1 MNDPLNVFRLDGK
14 IALVTGA
21 SSGIGAQTVK
31 LFSSLGAKVIAAA
44 RREDRLHDLANQYPN
59 VMAVKCDVGVE
70 ADCKNV
76 VDTIINEYGKIDILI
91 NNAGISDPIPALEED
106 LDLFKR
112 VIQID
117 LISCFHLAQLCAQH
131 METQESGGAIVNVAS
146 IHGFV
151 GSSPNNQPGYTA
163 AKGGLINLTRELALE
178 WARHGIR
185 VNAIAPG
192 YITTELTDE
201 MIAGESGR
209 KWIERNTPMRRPGEV
224 NELDGAMLLLASDA
238 GSYITGET
246 IAIDGGWLAR

>member
-14 IALVTGA
+14 IAIVTGA

-44 RREDRLHDLANQYPN
+44 RREDRLQDLANQYPN

-70 ADCKNV
+70 ADCKNL
-76 VDTIINEYGKIDILI
+76 VDTVINEYDKIDILI

-131 METQESGGAIVNVAS
+131 METQETGGAIVNVAS

-192 YITTELTDE
+192 YISTELTDE

>member
-44 RREDRLHDLANQYPN
+44 RREDRLQDLANQYPD
-59 VMAVKCDVGVE
+59 VMAVRCDVGVE
-70 ADCKNV
+70 ADCKNL

-106 LDLFKR
+106 LDQFKR

-192 YITTELTDE
+192 YISTELTDE

>member
-1 MNDPLNVFRLDGK
+1 MNDPLNAFRLDGK
-14 IALVTGA
+14 VAIVTGA

-59 VMAVKCDVGVE
+59 VMAAKCDVGVE
-70 ADCKNV
+70 ADCKNLV
-76 VDTIINEYGKIDILI
+76 ETVINEYQKIDILI

-106 LDLFKR
+106 LDQFKR

-192 YITTELTDE
+192 YISTELTDE

-224 NELDGAMLLLASDA
+224 TELDGAMLLLASDA

>member
-1 MNDPLNVFRLDGK
+1 MNDPLNTFRLDEK
-14 IALVTGA
+14 VAIVTGA

-44 RREDRLHDLANQYPN
+44 RREDRLQDLANQYPN
-59 VMAVKCDVGVE
+59 VMAVKCDVGNE
-70 ADCKNV
+70 ADCKNLV
-76 VDTIINEYGKIDILI
+76 EIVMKEYEKIDILI

-106 LDLFKR
+106 LNQFKR

-117 LISCFHLAQLCAQH
+117 LISCFHIAQLCAQH

-192 YITTELTDE
+192 YISTELTDE

-224 NELDGAMLLLASDA
+224 TELDGAMLLLASDA

>member
-44 RREDRLHDLANQYPN
+44 RREDRLQDLANQYPN

-106 LDLFKR
+106 LDQFKR

-131 METQESGGAIVNVAS
+131 METQETGGAIVNVAS

-192 YITTELTDE
+192 YISTELTDE

>member
-44 RREDRLHDLANQYPN
+44 RREDRLQDLANQYPN

-70 ADCKNV
+70 ADCKNLV
-76 VDTIINEYGKIDILI
+76 EIVIKEYEKIDILI

-106 LDLFKR
+106 LDQFKR

-224 NELDGAMLLLASDA
+224 TELDGAMLLLASDA

>member
-44 RREDRLHDLANQYPN
+44 RREDRLQDLANQYPN

-76 VDTIINEYGKIDILI
+76 VDAVINEYGKIDILI

-131 METQESGGAIVNVAS
+131 METQETGGAIVNVAS

-192 YITTELTDE
+192 YISTELTDE

>member
-14 IALVTGA
+14 IAIVTGA

-76 VDTIINEYGKIDILI
+76 VDTVINEFGKIDILI

-106 LDLFKR
+106 LDQFKR

-192 YITTELTDE
+192 YISTELTDE

>member
-44 RREDRLHDLANQYPN
+44 RREGRLQDLANQYPD
-59 VMAVKCDVGVE
+59 VMAVRCDVGVE
-70 ADCKNV
+70 ADCKNL

-224 NELDGAMLLLASDA
+224 TELDGALLLLASDA

>member
-44 RREDRLHDLANQYPN
+44 RREDRLQDLANQYPD
-59 VMAVKCDVGVE
+59 VMAVRCDVGVE
-70 ADCKNV
+70 ADCKNL

-131 METQESGGAIVNVAS
+131 METQETGGAIVNVAS

-192 YITTELTDE
+192 YISTELTDE

-224 NELDGAMLLLASDA
+224 NELDGAILLLASDA

>member
-1 MNDPLNVFRLDGK
+1 MNDPLNTFRLDGK
-14 IALVTGA
+14 VAIVTGA

-44 RREDRLHDLANQYPN
+44 RREDRLQELANQYPN
-59 VMAVKCDVGVE
+59 VMAVKCDVGDE
-70 ADCKNV
+70 ADCKNL
-76 VDTIINEYGKIDILI
+76 VDIVIKEYEKIDILI

-106 LDLFKR
+106 LDQFKR

-192 YITTELTDE
+192 YISTELTDE

-224 NELDGAMLLLASDA
+224 TELDGALLLLASDA

>member
-76 VDTIINEYGKIDILI
+76 VDTVINEYGKIDILI

-224 NELDGAMLLLASDA
+224 TELDGAMLLLASDA

>member
-44 RREDRLHDLANQYPN
+44 RREDRLHDLANQYPD
-59 VMAVKCDVGVE
+59 VIAVKCDVGVE
-70 ADCKNV
+70 ADCKNL

-131 METQESGGAIVNVAS
+131 METQETGGAIVNVAS

-192 YITTELTDE
+192 YISTELTDE

>member
-70 ADCKNV
+70 ADCKSV
-76 VDTIINEYGKIDILI
+76 VETVINEYGKIDILI

-106 LDLFKR
+106 LDQFKR

-117 LISCFHLAQLCAQH
+117 LISCFHLAQLCAQY

-192 YITTELTDE
+192 YISTELTDE

>member
-21 SSGIGAQTVK
+21 SSGIGAQTAK

-44 RREDRLHDLANQYPN
+44 RREDRLQDLANQYPN

-76 VDTIINEYGKIDILI
+76 VDTVINEYGKIDILI

-224 NELDGAMLLLASDA
+224 TELDGAMLLLASDA

>member
-1 MNDPLNVFRLDGK
+1 MNDPLNTFRLDGK
-14 IALVTGA
+14 VAIVTGA

-44 RREDRLHDLANQYPN
+44 RREDRLQDLANQYPN
-59 VMAVKCDVGVE
+59 VIAVKCDVGDE
-70 ADCKNV
+70 AECKNLV
-76 VDTIINEYGKIDILI
+76 EIVIKEYEKIDILI

-106 LDLFKR
+106 LNQFKR

-192 YITTELTDE
+192 YISTELTDE

-209 KWIERNTPMRRPGEV
+209 KWIERNTPMRRPGKV
-224 NELDGAMLLLASDA
+224 TELDGAMLLLASDA

>member
-44 RREDRLHDLANQYPN
+44 RREDRLQDLANQYPN

-76 VDTIINEYGKIDILI
+76 VDTVINEFGKIDILI

-106 LDLFKR
+106 LDQFKR

-131 METQESGGAIVNVAS
+131 METQETGGAIVNVAS

-192 YITTELTDE
+192 YISTELTDE

>member
-44 RREDRLHDLANQYPN
+44 RREDRLQDLANQYPD
-59 VMAVKCDVGVE
+59 VMAVRCDVGVE
-70 ADCKNV
+70 ADCKNL
-76 VDTIINEYGKIDILI
+76 VDTVINEYGKIDILI

-192 YITTELTDE
+192 YISTELTDE

-224 NELDGAMLLLASDA
+224 TELDGAMLLLASDA

>member
-14 IALVTGA
+14 IAIVTGA

-59 VMAVKCDVGVE
+59 VMAVKCDVGDE
-70 ADCKNV
+70 ADCKNLV
-76 VDTIINEYGKIDILI
+76 EIVIKEYEKIDILI

-106 LDLFKR
+106 LDQFKR

-192 YITTELTDE
+192 YISTELTDE

-224 NELDGAMLLLASDA
+224 TELDGALLLLASDA

>member
-1 MNDPLNVFRLDGK
+1 MNDPLNTFRLDGK
-14 IALVTGA
+14 VALVTGA

-44 RREDRLHDLANQYPN
+44 RREDRLQDLANQYPN
-59 VMAVKCDVGVE
+59 VIAVKCDVGDE
-70 ADCKNV
+70 AECKNLV
-76 VDTIINEYGKIDILI
+76 EIVIKEYEKIDILI

-106 LDLFKR
+106 LNQFKR

-192 YITTELTDE
+192 YISTELTDE

-209 KWIERNTPMRRPGEV
+209 KWIERNTPMRRPGDV
-224 NELDGAMLLLASDA
+224 TELDGAMLLLASDA

>member
-14 IALVTGA
+14 IAIVTGA

-70 ADCKNV
+70 ADCKNL
-76 VDTIINEYGKIDILI
+76 VDTVIDEYDKIDILI

-106 LDLFKR
+106 LDQFKR

-192 YITTELTDE
+192 YISTELTDE

>member
-44 RREDRLHDLANQYPN
+44 RREDRLQDLANQYPD
-59 VMAVKCDVGVE
+59 VMAVRCDVGVE
-70 ADCKNV
+70 ADCKNL

-131 METQESGGAIVNVAS
+131 METQETGGAIVNVAS

>member
-1 MNDPLNVFRLDGK
+1 MNDPLNTFRLDGK
-14 IALVTGA
+14 VAIVTGA

-31 LFSSLGAKVIAAA
+31 LFSSLGAKVAAAA
-44 RREDRLHDLANQYPN
+44 RREDRLQELANQYPN
-59 VMAVKCDVGVE
+59 VMAVKCDVGDE
-70 ADCKNV
+70 ADCKNLV
-76 VDTIINEYGKIDILI
+76 EIVIKEYEKIDILI

-106 LDLFKR
+106 LDQFKR

-131 METQESGGAIVNVAS
+131 METQKSGGAIVNVAS

-192 YITTELTDE
+192 YISTELTDE

-224 NELDGAMLLLASDA
+224 TELDGALLLLASDA

>member
-1 MNDPLNVFRLDGK
+1 MNDPLSTFRLDDK
-14 IALVTGA
+14 VAIVTGA

-44 RREDRLHDLANQYPN
+44 RREDRLQDLANQYPN
-59 VMAVKCDVGVE
+59 VMAVKCDVGDE
-70 ADCKNV
+70 ADCNNLVENV
-76 VDTIINEYGKIDILI
+76 IKEHEKIDILI

-106 LDLFKR
+106 LNQFKR

-192 YITTELTDE
+192 YISTELTDE

-209 KWIERNTPMRRPGEV
+209 KWIERNTPMRRPGDV
-224 NELDGAMLLLASDA
+224 TELDGAMLLLASDA

>member
-44 RREDRLHDLANQYPN
+44 RREDRLQDLANQYPN

-76 VDTIINEYGKIDILI
+76 VDTVINEFGKIDILI

-106 LDLFKR
+106 LDQFKR

-131 METQESGGAIVNVAS
+131 METQETGGAIVNVAS

-192 YITTELTDE
+192 YISTELTDE

-224 NELDGAMLLLASDA
+224 TELDGALLLLASDA

>member
-44 RREDRLHDLANQYPN
+44 RREDRLQDLANQYPN

-70 ADCKNV
+70 ADCKNL

-106 LDLFKR
+106 LDQFKR

>member
-44 RREDRLHDLANQYPN
+44 RREDRLQDLANQYPN

-76 VDTIINEYGKIDILI
+76 VNTIINEYGKIDILI

-106 LDLFKR
+106 LDQFKR

-131 METQESGGAIVNVAS
+131 METQETGGAIVNVAS

-192 YITTELTDE
+192 YISTELTDE

>member
-44 RREDRLHDLANQYPN
+44 RREDRLQDLANQYPD
-59 VMAVKCDVGVE
+59 VMAVRCDVGVE
-70 ADCKNV
+70 ADCKNL

-178 WARHGIR
+178 WAQHGIR

-224 NELDGAMLLLASDA
+224 TELDGAMLLLASDA

>member
-1 MNDPLNVFRLDGK
+1 
-14 IALVTGA
+14 
-21 SSGIGAQTVK
+21 
-31 LFSSLGAKVIAAA
+31 
-44 RREDRLHDLANQYPN
+44 
-59 VMAVKCDVGVE
+59 MAVRCDVGVE
-70 ADCKNV
+70 ADCKNL

-224 NELDGAMLLLASDA
+224 TELDGAMLLLASDA

>member
-21 SSGIGAQTVK
+21 SSGIGAQTAK

-44 RREDRLHDLANQYPN
+44 RREDRLQDLANQYPD

-70 ADCKNV
+70 ADCKNL

-106 LDLFKR
+106 LDQFKR

-131 METQESGGAIVNVAS
+131 METQETGGAIVNVAS

-224 NELDGAMLLLASDA
+224 TELDGAMLLLASDA

>member
-44 RREDRLHDLANQYPN
+44 RREGRLQDLANQYPN

-70 ADCKNV
+70 ADCKNL
-76 VDTIINEYGKIDILI
+76 VDTVINEYDKIDILI

-106 LDLFKR
+106 LDQFKR

-192 YITTELTDE
+192 YISTELTDE

>member
-70 ADCKNV
+70 ADCKNL
-76 VDTIINEYGKIDILI
+76 VDTVINEYDKIDILI

-106 LDLFKR
+106 LDQFKR

-131 METQESGGAIVNVAS
+131 METQETGGAIVNVAS

-192 YITTELTDE
+192 YISTELTDE

>member
-44 RREDRLHDLANQYPN
+44 RREDRLQDLANQYPN

-76 VDTIINEYGKIDILI
+76 VNTTINEYGKIDILI

-106 LDLFKR
+106 LDQFKR

-131 METQESGGAIVNVAS
+131 METQETGGAIVNVAS

-178 WARHGIR
+178 WARYGIR

-192 YITTELTDE
+192 YISTELTDE

>member
-70 ADCKNV
+70 ADCKNL
-76 VDTIINEYGKIDILI
+76 VDTVINEYGKIDILI

-192 YITTELTDE
+192 YISTELTDE

-224 NELDGAMLLLASDA
+224 TELDGAMLLLASDA

>member
-44 RREDRLHDLANQYPN
+44 RREDRLQDLANQYPN

-76 VDTIINEYGKIDILI
+76 VDTVINEFGKIDILI

-131 METQESGGAIVNVAS
+131 METQETGGAIVNVAS

-178 WARHGIR
+178 WARYGIR

-192 YITTELTDE
+192 YISTELTDE

>member
-44 RREDRLHDLANQYPN
+44 RREDRLQDLANQYPN
-59 VMAVKCDVGVE
+59 VMAVKCDVGDE
-70 ADCKNV
+70 ADCKNLV
-76 VDTIINEYGKIDILI
+76 EIVIKEYEKIDILI

-106 LDLFKR
+106 LDQFKR

-192 YITTELTDE
+192 YISTELTDE

-209 KWIERNTPMRRPGEV
+209 KWIERNTPTRRPGEV
-224 NELDGAMLLLASDA
+224 TELDGAMLLLASDA

>member
-44 RREDRLHDLANQYPN
+44 RREDRLQDLANQYPN

-70 ADCKNV
+70 ADCKSV
-76 VDTIINEYGKIDILI
+76 VETVINEYGKIDILI

-192 YITTELTDE
+192 YISTELTDE